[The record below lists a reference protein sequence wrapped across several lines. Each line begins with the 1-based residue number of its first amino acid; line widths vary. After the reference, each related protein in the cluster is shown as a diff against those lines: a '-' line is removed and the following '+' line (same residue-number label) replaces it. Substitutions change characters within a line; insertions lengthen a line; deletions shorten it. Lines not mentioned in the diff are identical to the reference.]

1 METHEEN
8 EAKNSA
14 GDEITGLNAEETY
27 KVEKQLA
34 EELLFG
40 GLNIET
46 PTIDDYA
53 RRNGLDAK

>member
-40 GLNIET
+40 SIEFPT
-46 PTIDDYA
+46 PILDDYA